1 MEFLIIWIQIGK
13 YNCCVVVQM
22 LFDQTHGCVSH
33 VLLLFF
39 LCSDNDGILDIKEKG
54 SVDCCAPLVGKT
66 GHLLDSDKN
75 GVPDYRQKESDS
87 NNIIG

>member
-1 MEFLIIWIQIGK
+1 MCFT
-13 YNCCVVVQM
+13 C
-22 LFDQTHGCVSH
+22 S
-33 VLLLFF
+33 FF
-39 LCSDNDGILDIKEKG
+39 VLCSDNDGILDIKEKG